1 MKTNNN
7 LLTRQCYENFMF
19 VTLLSAKIRIGS
31 YTKVVMEPI
40 SYKVTIPIFF
50 KRMVLLRIN
59 LLFQVEYFILYST
72 NQSIK

>member
-7 LLTRQCYENFMF
+7 LLTRQCYENFMS
-19 VTLLSAKIRIGS
+19 VTLLPAKIRMGS

-40 SYKVTIPIFF
+40 SHKVTIPIFF
-50 KRMVLLRIN
+50 KRTVLLRIN

>member
-40 SYKVTIPIFF
+40 SYKITIPIFF